1 MSTSDLARCV
11 RSPDRDTFCMAEGL
25 PNVQPNGAVEYLS
38 PHGDLQSNVRCSVR
52 RPDTTVVIV
61 EPNPLRS
68 SLLPTV
74 LSLRRSAK
82 LWSSGPHPKVS
93 RIQKLLRE
101 TRFSMFAVQR
111 HDRAGFGLS
120 HGHIGISNLRSEIW
134 YRLLRL
140 LLKLIQHHSYLSQLV
155 A

>member
-1 MSTSDLARCV
+1 
-11 RSPDRDTFCMAEGL
+11 MAEGL

-52 RPDTTVVIV
+52 RPDTTAVIV

-82 LWSSGPHPKVS
+82 LGAAGRTQRGRAFK
-93 RIQKLLRE
+93 I
-101 TRFSMFAVQR
+101 FSEKQDFQR
-111 HDRAGFGLS
+111 LQCTDTT
-120 HGHIGISNLRSEIW
+120 
-134 YRLLRL
+134 
-140 LLKLIQHHSYLSQLV
+140 KPVLV
-155 A
+155 